1 MNSPSQALTTHK
13 KVRPNKLIIG
23 FLAAAV
29 TAIIAST
36 GVAGATPQNGNGNG
50 NGYGGDTV
58 NVDLNLNVG
67 GNNNTVIIVFN
78 YFFGN

>member
-13 KVRPNKLIIG
+13 KAKPSMLIIG

-36 GVAGATPQNGNGNG
+36 GVAGAQAQNG
-50 NGYGGDTV
+50 NGYGYG
-58 NVDLNLNVG
+58 G
-67 GNNNTVIIVFN
+67 GNTTINLDLDLSNSSNNTVIIVFN